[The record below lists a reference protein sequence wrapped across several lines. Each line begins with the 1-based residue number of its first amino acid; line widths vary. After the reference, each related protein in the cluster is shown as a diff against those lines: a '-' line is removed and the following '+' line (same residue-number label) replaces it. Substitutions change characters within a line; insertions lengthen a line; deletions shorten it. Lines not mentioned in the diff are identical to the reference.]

1 MSSLPYELIALDL
14 DMTLLNPQLEI
25 SPRNRVAV
33 RRCRDL
39 GVKAVISSGRMHAST
54 LAYQRVLELDTPII
68 SYNGALIKWET
79 TGEVLL
85 HRRVDLAIAREIVA
99 VCEREGLHLNYYLDD
114 TLYVREANRW
124 ARLYAERCA
133 VPFHAVG
140 DLRQLTDRAPTKLLI
155 FAEPER
161 ITELNHRLTPAY
173 GDRAYI
179 TPSFAEYLEVMPLG
193 VDKGQALAAVAKRF
207 GVPREKTIAFGDA
220 LNDVPALQWAG
231 LGVAM
236 ANAKPAVKEAAD
248 QIAPHH
254 AEDGVAVVLEALFGL
269 PAGS

>member
-1 MSSLPYELIALDL
+1 MIRSMCA
-14 DMTLLNPQLEI
+14 
-25 SPRNRVAV
+25 
-33 RRCRDL
+33 RR
-39 GVKAVISSGRMHAST
+39 
-54 LAYQRVLELDTPII
+54 
-68 SYNGALIKWET
+68 
-79 TGEVLL
+79 TG
-85 HRRVDLAIAREIVA
+85 
-99 VCEREGLHLNYYLDD
+99 
-114 TLYVREANRW
+114 T
-124 ARLYAERCA
+124 RLYAERCA